1 MDTRTIE
8 RRICDDLARD
18 GPATVEDL
26 LVHGSP
32 GEVLD
37 ALAAL
42 VHRRAVVPVDA
53 GGETAYVLGPAARTD
68 RGIRSNWMPRPQRIR
83 RNLLLRRC
91 LAALMSAGWTR
102 RDGGALRLPAVV
114 GPDGTR
120 AYVAAYAS
128 GPTAR
133 HVRRILAARRTALIA
148 EGAVLIV
155 FTPRWRRLTASSAAR
170 SPWVMFLPL
179 PQASPQA
186 ASGGAPARSTT
197 RARSR

>member
-1 MDTRTIE
+1 MDTRPIE
-8 RRICDDLARD
+8 RKICDDLARD
-18 GPATVEDL
+18 GPAAVEDL
-26 LVHGSP
+26 LVHGP
-32 GEVLD
+32 PREVLD

-53 GGETAYVLGPAARTD
+53 DGETAYVLGPAARAA
-68 RGIRSNWMPRPQRIR
+68 RGVRSNWMPRPQRIR

-91 LAALMSAGWTR
+91 LAALLSSGWTR

-114 GPDGTR
+114 GPDGTK

-133 HVRRILAARRTALIA
+133 HVRRLLAARRTTLIA

-155 FTPRWRRLTASSAAR
+155 FTPRWRKLMASSTAR

-179 PQASPQA
+179 PQASSQTT
-186 ASGGAPARSTT
+186 SKDAPRRPTK
-197 RARSR
+197 